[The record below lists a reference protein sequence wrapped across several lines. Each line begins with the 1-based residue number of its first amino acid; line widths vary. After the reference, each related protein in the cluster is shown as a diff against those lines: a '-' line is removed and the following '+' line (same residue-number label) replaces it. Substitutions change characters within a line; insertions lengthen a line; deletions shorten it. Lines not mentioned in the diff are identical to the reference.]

1 MLKIKKLELSNF
13 RGIDHLILDFQE
25 QVNIIIGD
33 NGSGKSAIL
42 DCLTIMLS
50 PLFQSLYGKIEIKP
64 FFIDQD
70 ITNGKAETHNVISV
84 YSGNLGKEIEW
95 HLTGSRER
103 QEITNFEISES
114 EMELR
119 KIESENP
126 PLIIHYPVNR
136 AVFDIPVNIR
146 TEDIFSREAA
156 YEVAYPQVIR
166 GELTD
171 FKIFF
176 QWFRYCED
184 IENEIR
190 LDDHKHRDRQLEAVR
205 KATERLLPG
214 FAELRVRRSPLR
226 MTVRKDDEELIVD
239 QLSDGEKC
247 LLALVGDLAWRLA
260 ILNDKRSDPL
270 EGSAVVLIDEVDLH
284 LHPAWQREI
293 VPALTRTFPNCQF
306 VLTTHSP
313 QILSHVRPE
322 NIFGLRR
329 GGNNRV
335 QMFQPEAAYGLDSNR
350 ILEDVMGV
358 PERPRLIKEKLSKL
372 FLSINEGKL
381 DEAKKKMTDLMQNIG
396 YDPELVKAGTIIRR
410 KEIIGR

>member
-13 RGIDHLILDFQE
+13 RGIDHLTLDFQE

-42 DCLTIMLS
+42 DCLAIMLS
-50 PLFQSLYGKIEIKP
+50 PLFQELYIIKP

-70 ITNGKAETHNVISV
+70 ITNGKAETHNIISV
-84 YSGNLGKEIEW
+84 YSDNLDKEIEW
-95 HLTGSRER
+95 HLTKNRRG
-103 QEITNFEISES
+103 QATTNFEISEK
-114 EMELR
+114 ELE

-146 TEDIFSREAA
+146 TEDIFIREAA

-226 MTVRKDDEELIVD
+226 MTVQKDDEELIVD

-284 LHPAWQREI
+284 LHPAWQRKI

-329 GGNNRV
+329 VNNRV
-335 QMFQPEAAYGLDSNR
+335 EMFQPEAAYGLDSNR

-358 PERPRLIKEKLSKL
+358 SERPRLIKEELSEL
-372 FLSINEGKL
+372 FLSIHEGKL

>member
-13 RGIDHLILDFQE
+13 RGIDHLTLDFQE

-42 DCLTIMLS
+42 DCLAIMLS
-50 PLFQSLYGKIEIKP
+50 PLFQELYIIKP

-70 ITNGKAETHNVISV
+70 ITNGKAETHNIISV
-84 YSGNLGKEIEW
+84 YSDNLDKEIEW
-95 HLTGSRER
+95 HLTKNRRG
-103 QEITNFEISES
+103 QATTNFEISEK
-114 EMELR
+114 ELE

-146 TEDIFSREAA
+146 TEDIFIREAA
-156 YEVAYPQVIR
+156 YEVAYYQVIR
-166 GELTD
+166 GKLTD

-226 MTVRKDDEELIVD
+226 MTVQKDDEELIVD

-284 LHPAWQREI
+284 LHPAWQRKI

-329 GGNNRV
+329 VNNRV
-335 QMFQPEAAYGLDSNR
+335 EMFQPEAAYGLDSNR

-358 PERPRLIKEKLSKL
+358 SERPRLIKEELSEL
-372 FLSINEGKL
+372 FLSIHEGKL

>member
-1 MLKIKKLELSNF
+1 MLKIKKLKLSNF
-13 RGIDHLILDFQE
+13 RGIDHLTLDFQE
-25 QVNIIIGD
+25 QINIIIGD

-42 DCLTIMLS
+42 DCLAIMLF
-50 PLFQSLYGKIEIKP
+50 PLLQKLYGEIETKS
-64 FFIDQD
+64 FFTEQD
-70 ITNGKAETHNVISV
+70 ITNGKTETHNVISV
-84 YSGNLGKEIEW
+84 YSDDLCKEVEW
-95 HLTGSRER
+95 HLTKNREGEATTNS
-103 QEITNFEISES
+103 EIPEIET
-114 EMELR
+114 
-119 KIESENP
+119 ENP
-126 PLIIHYPVNR
+126 SLIIHYPVNR

-146 TEDIFSREAA
+146 IEDVFNKDAA
-156 YEVAYPQVIR
+156 YDQVFR
-166 GELTD
+166 GKFTD
-171 FKIFF
+171 FKLFF
-176 QWFRYCED
+176 KWFRYCED

-190 LDDHKHRDRQLEAVR
+190 VDDHKHRDRQLEAVR

-214 FAELRVRRSPLR
+214 FTELRVRRSPLR

-260 ILNDKRSDPL
+260 VLNDKKSDPL

-322 NIFGLRR
+322 NIFGLKR
-329 GGNNRV
+329 GMNNRIE
-335 QMFQPEAAYGLDSNR
+335 MFQPEAAYGLDSNR
-350 ILEDVMGV
+350 ILEDMMGV
-358 PERPRLIKEKLSKL
+358 PERPRLIKEELSKL

-396 YDPELVKAGTIIRR
+396 YDPELVKAETIIRR

>member
-13 RGIDHLILDFQE
+13 RGIDHLALNFQE

-42 DCLTIMLS
+42 DCLAIILS
-50 PLFQSLYGKIEIKP
+50 PLLQELYIKIEIKP

-70 ITNGKAETHNVISV
+70 ITNGKTETHNVISV
-84 YSGNLGKEIEW
+84 YSGNSGKKTEW
-95 HLTGSRER
+95 HLTRNRKG
-103 QEITNFEISES
+103 QETTNFELS
-114 EMELR
+114 EMEIQ
-119 KIESENP
+119 KIESENL

-146 TEDIFSREAA
+146 IEDVFNREAA
-156 YEVAYPQVIR
+156 YAQAFR
-166 GELTD
+166 GKLTD

-205 KATERLLPG
+205 KAIEQFLPG
-214 FAELRVRRSPLR
+214 FTGLRVRRSPLR

-270 EGSAVVLIDEVDLH
+270 EGPPSPSRVATENCACADPDISELSVCSDN
-284 LHPAWQREI
+284 
-293 VPALTRTFPNCQF
+293 TFPPNSEPCQTGKYF
-306 VLTTHSP
+306 RT
-313 QILSHVRPE
+313 E
-322 NIFGLRR
+322 A
-329 GGNNRV
+329 GN
-335 QMFQPEAAYGLDSNR
+335 E
-350 ILEDVMGV
+350 
-358 PERPRLIKEKLSKL
+358 
-372 FLSINEGKL
+372 
-381 DEAKKKMTDLMQNIG
+381 
-396 YDPELVKAGTIIRR
+396 
-410 KEIIGR
+410 